1 MEMRT
6 LRPGPTRLRLSSG
19 STIHRQRTTI
29 INHFTIVIDREHSMA
44 QLDKLIE
51 RLQLSQEIII
61 ESGRP
66 PMLSSDGTMK
76 AMSNQQLST
85 QQIIPLLQ
93 EIAPA
98 TAKIALGQRKAT
110 RFEYSLGDKSVVV
123 LFSLQGDQANAK
135 IAIPGYEEDVAGS
148 DSQRPVPEQAPAPAA
163 APRSAG
169 PGGEPEIG
177 ALLRKMFQMGA
188 SDLHLT
194 SSHRPLVRLHGD
206 MRELT
211 EEPALP
217 PDRIKALV
225 SAIMP
230 SYNAAQFQDIHDTDF
245 AYEIPGLVRFRVNV
259 FLDRLGMGAVFRQ
272 IPMEVVTAEKLGL
285 SKEILDLCFLS
296 KGLVLI
302 TGPTGSGKSTTLCA
316 LVDHMNRHRKDHII
330 TIEDPIE
337 FVHLKNNCLI
347 NQREVHVHT
356 QSFANALRAA
366 LREDPD
372 IVLVGEMH
380 DLETIAIAV
389 ETAETGHLVFGTLHT
404 TTAASTVDRIIDQ
417 FPADRQ
423 SQMRTMLA
431 SSLKGVIAQTL
442 CKKIGG
448 GRIAAMEVL
457 LVNSAVSNLIREG
470 KIYQIPSVMQTAK
483 GQGMI
488 LLNESLLKLVMEK
501 QVAPEEAYRKAIDKP
516 GFAAMLKQKGL
527 SVNAAGMID

>member
-1 MEMRT
+1 
-6 LRPGPTRLRLSSG
+6 
-19 STIHRQRTTI
+19 
-29 INHFTIVIDREHSMA
+29 MA

-51 RLQLSQEIII
+51 RLQHSQEIVI
-61 ESGRP
+61 ESGKT
-66 PMLSSDGTMK
+66 PMLGSDGTMK
-76 AMSNQQLST
+76 AMLNQQLSI

-98 TAKIALGQRKAT
+98 SAKATLGQRKST
-110 RFEYSLGDKSVVV
+110 RFEYTLGDKTVVV
-123 LFSLQGDQANAK
+123 LFSPQGDQAIAK
-135 IAIPGYEEDVAGS
+135 IAIPGYEEDITGGSAQGPAAESVAG
-148 DSQRPVPEQAPAPAA
+148 PGA
-163 APRSAG
+163 APRTAVS
-169 PGGEPEIG
+169 GGEPEIN
-177 ALLRKMFQMGA
+177 ALLRKMFQLGA

-194 SSHRPLVRLHGD
+194 SGHKPLVRLHGD
-206 MRELT
+206 MRELS
-211 EEPALP
+211 EESVLP
-217 PDRIKALV
+217 PDRIKVLV
-225 SAIMP
+225 SAIMT
-230 SYNAAQFQDIHDTDF
+230 SYNAAQFQEIHDTDF
-245 AYEIPGLVRFRVNV
+245 AYEIPGLARFRVNV

-272 IPMEVVTAEKLGL
+272 VPMEVVTAEKLGL

-296 KGLVLI
+296 KGLVLV

-316 LVDHMNRHRKDHII
+316 LVDYMNRHRKDHII

-337 FVHLKNNCLI
+337 FVHQKKNCLI

-356 QSFANALRAA
+356 QSFSNALRAA

-372 IVLVGEMH
+372 IVLVGEMR

-423 SQMRTMLA
+423 SQIRTMLA

-442 CKKIGG
+442 CKKIAG

-457 LVNSAVSNLIREG
+457 FVNSAVSNLIREG

-488 LLNESLLKLVMEK
+488 LLNESLLKLVLEK
-501 QVAPEEAYRKAIDKP
+501 QVAPEEAYRKAIDKQ
-516 GFAAMLKQKGL
+516 GLVAMLKQKGL
-527 SVNAAGMID
+527 SVNLTGMID